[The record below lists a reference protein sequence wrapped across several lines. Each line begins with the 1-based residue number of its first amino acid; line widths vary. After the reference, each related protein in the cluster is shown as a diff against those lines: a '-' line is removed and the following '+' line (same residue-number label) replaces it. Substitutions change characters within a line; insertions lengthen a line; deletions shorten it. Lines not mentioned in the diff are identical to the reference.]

1 MGAKQIIMNW
11 GYKILIIYSAFVLGI
26 VFMVYKATQQNIDL
40 VTTDYYAK
48 ELVYQDRIDEA
59 KRTSLLSAPVT
70 IVKNNGQLE
79 IAFPTEFLNKKITGS
94 VKIYFPPNEK
104 KDASKGFETVG
115 SIVKMPIPEKNKG
128 FHYIQV
134 SWVADGLSYYYEQK
148 INL

>member
-1 MGAKQIIMNW
+1 MNW

-59 KRTSLLSAPVT
+59 KRTALLTAPVS
-70 IVKNNGQLE
+70 IIKKNRQLE
-79 IAFPTEFLNKKITGS
+79 IVFPKEFLNKKITGS
-94 VKIYFPPNEK
+94 VKLYFPPDEK
-104 KDASKGFETVG
+104 KDVVKGFETIG
-115 SIVKMPIPEKNKG
+115 SMVEMYIPEKNKG
-128 FHYIQV
+128 FHYVQV
-134 SWVADGLSYYYEQK
+134 SWVADGLIYYYEQK